1 MCTCSFIKGLNLA
14 STILTLVKIIKKEER
29 IYNHKKLQYNKNIL
43 TNKRGLK
50 RVYSAPLGNV
60 NEFGTP
66 RRLGY
71 EKKKKHLHHDV
82 EVGRARGQTGISSE

>member
-1 MCTCSFIKGLNLA
+1 M
-14 STILTLVKIIKKEER
+14 
-29 IYNHKKLQYNKNIL
+29 YNHKKLQYNKKIL

-71 EKKKKHLHHDV
+71 EKKKKP
-82 EVGRARGQTGISSE
+82 RGS

>member
-1 MCTCSFIKGLNLA
+1 MLPLYSHSF
-14 STILTLVKIIKKEER
+14 KKR
-29 IYNHKKLQYNKNIL
+29 IYNHKKLQYNKKIL

-71 EKKKKHLHHDV
+71 EKKKNTCIMMWRWDVQGDKLGFPVSDLKVARKHNKISLI
-82 EVGRARGQTGISSE
+82 GR

>member
-1 MCTCSFIKGLNLA
+1 MHLWTALSNAATVFSFIQK
-14 STILTLVKIIKKEER
+14 R
-29 IYNHKKLQYNKNIL
+29 IYNHKKLQYNKKIL

-71 EKKKKHLHHDV
+71 EKKKKP
-82 EVGRARGQTGISSE
+82 RGS

>member
-1 MCTCSFIKGLNLA
+1 MLPLYYHSF
-14 STILTLVKIIKKEER
+14 KKR

-50 RVYSAPLGNV
+50 RVYSDPLGNV

-66 RRLGY
+66 RKLGY
-71 EKKKKHLHHDV
+71 EKKKKHVHHDV

>member
-1 MCTCSFIKGLNLA
+1 MLPLYYHSF
-14 STILTLVKIIKKEER
+14 KKR
-29 IYNHKKLQYNKNIL
+29 IYNHKKLQYNKKIL

-71 EKKKKHLHHDV
+71 EKKKNHVDHDV
-82 EVGRARGQTGISSE
+82 EVGRARGQSGISSE